1 MDIDMDMDMDMKDVK
16 NMMNMMN
23 MKLKYLMRNKRRKEA
38 EIEYQSILDTEISEN
53 EELKK
58 VVKENEKWD
67 RIAELG

>member
-1 MDIDMDMDMDMKDVK
+1 MDIH
-16 NMMNMMN
+16 
-23 MKLKYLMRNKRRKEA
+23 LLRFAYTRAMRKKKKQEA
-38 EIEYQSILDTEISEN
+38 EIEYQSILDAEISEN

>member
-1 MDIDMDMDMDMKDVK
+1 
-16 NMMNMMN
+16 MNIHI
-23 MKLKYLMRNKRRKEA
+23 LRFAYMRAILRFAYMRAIRKKKKEEA
-38 EIEYQSILDTEISEN
+38 ENEYQSILDAEISEN

>member
-1 MDIDMDMDMDMKDVK
+1 
-16 NMMNMMN
+16 MNI
-23 MKLKYLMRNKRRKEA
+23 LVGILIGHAMRKGKRKEA

-58 VVKENEKWD
+58 VVKENEKWN

>member
-1 MDIDMDMDMDMKDVK
+1 
-16 NMMNMMN
+16 MNIHI
-23 MKLKYLMRNKRRKEA
+23 LRFAYMRAIRKKKEKES

>member
-1 MDIDMDMDMDMKDVK
+1 
-16 NMMNMMN
+16 MNIHI
-23 MKLKYLMRNKRRKEA
+23 LRFAYMRAIRKKKEEEA